1 MIYIPI
7 AALCIVLVNMGSG
20 RHFEYIQYVLPR
32 DTVRRTEVLDF
43 ACHILYANSLLF
55 ARFSGLAFYHRVAVP
70 SSKLY
75 YAINGAFVF
84 LVACYLPQ
92 LFLLIFHCIPV
103 TGLWPYEWQ
112 DEHNAY
118 RCLSWGLV
126 YSVISALSLVCD
138 FVMFTIPAIMIKGL
152 RISVRKK
159 LQLSCVL
166 LPGILVVAISTT
178 RLYLVIVGQWSD
190 DGSWAY
196 NAMLAVENA
205 EIAGTLIALSVPA
218 LKPLFVNLFSRLA
231 FLKSLTWNRL
241 SHISPGAK
249 STPDGAAGYHK
260 STPNASR
267 CLLDGGALV

>member
-1 MIYIPI
+1 
-7 AALCIVLVNMGSG
+7 MGSG
-20 RHFEYIQYVLPR
+20 RHFEYIQYVLSR
-32 DTVRRTEVLDF
+32 ETVRRTEVLDF
-43 ACHILYANSLLF
+43 ACHILYTNALLF
-55 ARFSGLAFYHRVAVP
+55 ARFSGLAFYHRVAAP

-75 YAINGAFVF
+75 HAINAAFIF
-84 LVACYLPQ
+84 LSACYLAQ

-103 TGLWPYEWQ
+103 TGLWPYGWQ
-112 DEHNAY
+112 DDSNDY

-152 RISVRKK
+152 RISLRKK

-166 LPGILVVAISTT
+166 LPGVLVVAISTT

-218 LKPLFVNLFSRLA
+218 LKPLFVNLFSRLTS
-231 FLKSLTWNRL
+231 LKSLSRIRL
-241 SHISPGAK
+241 SHGSPDVKSNPDVGA
-249 STPDGAAGYHK
+249 DYHK
-260 STPNASR
+260 STPKASR
-267 CLLDGGALV
+267 CLLDARGAL